1 MNFIE
6 QFFTKQVAA
15 TLVRYAL
22 FGLGTFL
29 AGRGYVDATVWKS
42 QVDAAVTTIMGL
54 GGAVSFLYGLYTST
68 RKGLVARTEAL
79 PGVAVVKVPVPE
91 NDKFD
96 RGDSSRG

>member
-1 MNFIE
+1 MNFIQ

-15 TLVRYAL
+15 TLLRYAL

-29 AGRGYVDATVWKS
+29 AGRGYVDEAVWKS
-42 QVDAAVTTIMGL
+42 QVDAAVTTIVGL

-79 PGVAVVKVPVPE
+79 PGVAVVPVPE
-91 NDKFD
+91 TNWQDRD